1 MADRYYTDPEYR
13 KAVDDYLTGPR
24 KFSKSK
30 GAFRK
35 FVKEDKAA
43 TVDTSSLAQKIKK
56 VEKELSEDKIV
67 TKTKPIPK
75 SSFLDKLP
83 DKILDLSIKHGDIIP
98 EDQIVKYDS
107 TTGLFSNKKRDI
119 AFKHALQAREHNK
132 IYEKYIPE
140 IKAKNDY
147 VKPTPK
153 PFTKVKK
160 PNPILKEKPVEIT
173 PFDYS
178 LFRKQS
184 TPEDKARSAALDRLG
199 RKIIEDQ
206 KRARLEKEKNRK
218 SGIFSLGGLL

>member
-1 MADRYYTDPEYR
+1 MSLL
-13 KAVDDYLTGPR
+13 KKL
-24 KFSKSK
+24 KS
-30 GAFRK
+30 
-35 FVKEDKAA
+35 
-43 TVDTSSLAQKIKK
+43 
-56 VEKELSEDKIV
+56 EKELSEDKIV
-67 TKTKPIPK
+67 TKTKPIQK
-75 SSFLDKLP
+75 RYFLDKLP
-83 DKILDLSIKHGDIIP
+83 DKILDLSVKHVDIIP

-206 KRARLEKEKNRK
+206 KRARLEKEKNRN
-218 SGIFSLGGLL
+218 SGIFSIGGLLK